1 MVKERGK
8 KKKTANSVMNHLTNN
23 KSNEKAEMV
32 AHLIDMNE
40 TDNSEFGNS
49 VVNKSKVLQ

>member
-1 MVKERGK
+1 
-8 KKKTANSVMNHLTNN
+8 MNHLTNN

>member
-1 MVKERGK
+1 
-8 KKKTANSVMNHLTNN
+8 MNHLTNN

-40 TDNSEFGNS
+40 TDNPEFGNS
-49 VVNKSKVLQ
+49 IVYNQKFFNTNSV